1 MPTFRTE
8 VPHQLGQQQAV
19 ERLKQ
24 FLNQAQEEYK
34 DLVTNLQGSW
44 AENVLTFS
52 LQTYGF
58 QIDGTLT
65 VGEDSAFLA
74 GQLPLAAGMFRG
86 KIEQSLA
93 STLRR
98 ELA

>member
-19 ERLKQ
+19 ARLKQ
-24 FLNQAQEEYK
+24 FLDQVRDEYK
-34 DLVTNLQGSW
+34 DLVSSLQGTW

-65 VGEDSAFLA
+65 VGEESALLA
-74 GQLPLAAGMFRG
+74 GQLPLAASVFRG
-86 KIEQSLA
+86 KIEQSIA